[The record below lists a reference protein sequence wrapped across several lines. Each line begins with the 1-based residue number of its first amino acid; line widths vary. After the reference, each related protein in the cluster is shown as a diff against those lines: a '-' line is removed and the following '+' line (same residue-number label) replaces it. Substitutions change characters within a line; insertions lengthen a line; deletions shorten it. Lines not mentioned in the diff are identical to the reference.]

1 MIGVV
6 GDRNEAVPAHVA
18 IDAVLDELELD
29 HEWLA
34 TDRMPPDDELA
45 SLDGVWC
52 APASPYADTEGAL
65 RAIRVARTRG
75 IPFLGTCGG
84 FQHALIEYAR
94 DVAVLEDADHAES
107 NPGAA
112 TLVVTPLVCSLVE
125 ADGPIEPVPG
135 TMFATL
141 YGDAPGRERYHC
153 SYGLAPDHRDLLDE
167 RGLRLAAVDDE
178 GEVRAVELS
187 GHPFFVATLFQPERS
202 CPPGR
207 PHPVVAGFGA
217 AVASY
222 TSRHDSDRRLWGD
235 RRLQEL

>member
-1 MIGVV
+1 MAG
-6 GDRNEAVPAHVA
+6 
-18 IDAVLDELELD
+18 
-29 HEWLA
+29 
-34 TDRMPPDDELA
+34 
-45 SLDGVWC
+45 
-52 APASPYADTEGAL
+52 
-65 RAIRVARTRG
+65 
-75 IPFLGTCGG
+75 
-84 FQHALIEYAR
+84 
-94 DVAVLEDADHAES
+94 LEDADHAES
-107 NPGAA
+107 NPGAE

-125 ADGPIEPVPG
+125 ADGAIEPVPG

-167 RGLRLAAVDDE
+167 RGLRLAAVDEE